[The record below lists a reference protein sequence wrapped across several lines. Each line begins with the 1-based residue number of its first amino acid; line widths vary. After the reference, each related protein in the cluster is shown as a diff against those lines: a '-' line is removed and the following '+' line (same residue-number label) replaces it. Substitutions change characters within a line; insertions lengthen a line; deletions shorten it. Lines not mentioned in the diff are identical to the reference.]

1 MRLTPPVCFRHS
13 SAMSAIPA
21 PPLPAAAQAA
31 LYAARPAEY
40 LTFCQKRYG
49 DVFVMR
55 TPFMGPVVLI
65 ASPEDVRTLF
75 TGAVEEVLAGEAN
88 LLLSPLLGPRSV
100 MLLDGDP
107 HLRQRRLLMPPF
119 RGERMLAQEPM
130 IRAVT
135 DQVMAEAPRGQPLL
149 LHGYMQRITLQLLLR
164 LVLGATDPE
173 SLHDLS
179 DALGRVLA
187 HQQGLDALWM
197 WKPLQ
202 RDLLGLSPWARFR
215 RDLAMA
221 DRLLYRQI
229 ERGRALVA
237 RGDAPG
243 ADMLSSLLR
252 VHDEAGQNMGDA
264 ELRDA
269 LMTLLIAGH
278 ETTTTM
284 LCWAFDLIL
293 SHPEVAATLKAEIE
307 PATTFGALPYLDAVI
322 KEVLRLRP
330 VIPGPGRRLLQP
342 MKFGEHWV
350 AAGSMVVPAAYLTH
364 QHAATYPQPQR
375 FWPERFLNRKP
386 DIYAFYPFGGGVRRC
401 IGMSFALH
409 QMNVVIAQ
417 VLRRFRLRKLRAQP
431 ARIVLRGFTYAPG
444 SGAEVI
450 ID

>member
-1 MRLTPPVCFRHS
+1 MTCRATFHHS
-13 SAMSAIPA
+13 AAMSSIPA

-40 LTFCQKRYG
+40 LTYCQRRYG
-49 DVFVMR
+49 NVFELR
-55 TPFMGPVVLI
+55 TPFVGPVVLI
-65 ASPEDVRTLF
+65 VSPEDVRTLF
-75 TGAVEEVLAGEAN
+75 TGATEEVLAGAAN
-88 LLLSPLLGPRSV
+88 QLLSPLLGPRSV
-100 MLLDGDP
+100 MLLDGAP

-119 RGERMLAQEPM
+119 RGERMLAHEPT

-135 DQVMAEAPRGQPLL
+135 DQVMAEAPREQPLL
-149 LHGYMQRITLQLLLR
+149 LHSYMQRITLQLLLR
-164 LVLGATDPE
+164 IVLGAADE
-173 SLHDLS
+173 QSLHDLGA
-179 DALGRVLA
+179 ALGRVLQ

-202 RDLLGLSPWARFR
+202 RDLFGLSPWARFR
-215 RDLAMA
+215 RDLAIA

-229 ERGRALVA
+229 ERCRSQVA
-237 RGDAPG
+237 QGESQHE
-243 ADMLSSLLR
+243 DMLSSLLR
-252 VHDEAGQNMGDA
+252 IRDDSGQTMTDA

-293 SHPEVAATLKAEIE
+293 CHPNVLSTLQAEIVA
-307 PATTFGALPYLDAVI
+307 ATTFGALPYLDAVI

-342 MKFGEHWV
+342 MKFGNYTV
-350 AAGSMVVPAAYLTH
+350 DAGAMVVPATYLTH

-375 FWPERFLNRKP
+375 FLPERFLNQKP
-386 DIYAFYPFGGGVRRC
+386 DLYAFYPFGGGVRRC

-417 VLRRFRLRKLRAQP
+417 VLLRYRLRKLHAQP

-450 ID
+450 LHR